1 MANYQLL
8 KADIDK
14 KVYENAQQK
23 ITGESLNS
31 VLNAMVTTLGA
42 EYQFAGVATKDTNP
56 EISDAKVFYIAN
68 GKGTYTN
75 FGSLEVTEDEV
86 VVLYYDTEWH
96 KVATG
101 IAADAKLKEAVAE
114 LTEIAGKIN
123 TKQDI
128 IPDLESIREGA
139 EKGSTALQKES
150 DPVYLADKPSLLR
163 EIDGKVSKVEGKGL
177 SSNDF
182 TDAEKLKL
190 AGLENYDD
198 TQVRALIAGKAD
210 KATTLAGYG
219 IADAYTKNE
228 VDAAIEGKQ
237 DTIPDLDSI
246 REGAA
251 LGKTALQEHQDI
263 SGLATKEEL
272 NGKQDKLV
280 PGNNIT
286 IVGNVIS
293 STGGGGGGGGS
304 VDLSAYAKKEEVD
317 AALAGKQDTI
327 PDLDSIREGAALGK
341 TALQEHQDIS
351 GLATKEELNG
361 KQDKL
366 VPGNNITIVGNV
378 ISSTGGGGG
387 GGGSVD
393 LSAYAKKEEVD
404 AALAGKQDTI
414 ADLDAI
420 RQGAQKGST
429 ALQKESDP
437 VYLADKPSLL
447 REIDGK
453 VSKVEGKGLS
463 SNDFTDA
470 EKLKLAGLENYD
482 DTEVRRLIEEKQDR
496 MTIDSALSST
506 STNPVQNKAVK
517 AALDAK
523 QAKLTAG
530 SGIII
535 NESEISTA
543 YKIWH
548 GSQVEYDAI
557 AAKDDMT
564 IYLIEES

>member
-8 KADIDK
+8 KADIDE
-14 KVYENAQQK
+14 KVYENARQK

-31 VLNAMVTTLGA
+31 VLIAMVTTLGA

-56 EISDAKVFYIAN
+56 EISDAKVFYIAK

-101 IAADAKLKEAVAE
+101 IAADAKLKEAVTK

-150 DPVYLADKPSLLR
+150 DPVYLADKPKLALKV
-163 EIDGKVSKVEGKGL
+163 EIPDVSGKVDKVEGKGL

-182 TDAEKLKL
+182 TDAEK
-190 AGLENYDD
+190 A
-198 TQVRALIAGKAD
+198 
-210 KATTLAGYG
+210 
-219 IADAYTKNE
+219 
-228 VDAAIEGKQ
+228 
-237 DTIPDLDSI
+237 
-246 REGAA
+246 
-251 LGKTALQEHQDI
+251 
-263 SGLATKEEL
+263 
-272 NGKQDKLV
+272 
-280 PGNNIT
+280 
-286 IVGNVIS
+286 
-293 STGGGGGGGGS
+293 
-304 VDLSAYAKKEEVD
+304 
-317 AALAGKQDTI
+317 
-327 PDLDSIREGAALGK
+327 
-341 TALQEHQDIS
+341 
-351 GLATKEELNG
+351 
-361 KQDKL
+361 
-366 VPGNNITIVGNV
+366 
-378 ISSTGGGGG
+378 
-387 GGGSVD
+387 
-393 LSAYAKKEEVD
+393 
-404 AALAGKQDTI
+404 
-414 ADLDAI
+414 
-420 RQGAQKGST
+420 
-429 ALQKESDP
+429 
-437 VYLADKPSLL
+437 
-447 REIDGK
+447 
-453 VSKVEGKGLS
+453 
-463 SNDFTDA
+463 
-470 EKLKLAGLENYD
+470 KLAGLENYD

-535 NESEISTA
+535 NGSEISTA

-548 GSQVEYDAI
+548 GSQAEYDAI